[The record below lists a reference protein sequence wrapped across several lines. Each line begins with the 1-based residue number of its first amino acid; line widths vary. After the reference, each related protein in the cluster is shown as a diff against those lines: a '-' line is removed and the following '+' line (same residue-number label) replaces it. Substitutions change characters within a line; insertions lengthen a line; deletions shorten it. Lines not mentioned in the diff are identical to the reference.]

1 MNNYAI
7 RKCKVF
13 YSFKEGIEK
22 IEQVIA
28 FFKDDQGIYHVNM
41 VDMDEIGFCYLNKP
55 FLNHP
60 YGENKLLSE
69 NLRSMLDTMD
79 VGEVRDCLSDLG
91 PLETIPLTYVRLA

>member
-1 MNNYAI
+1 
-7 RKCKVF
+7 
-13 YSFKEGIEK
+13 
-22 IEQVIA
+22 
-28 FFKDDQGIYHVNM
+28 
-41 VDMDEIGFCYLNKP
+41 MDEIGFCYLNKP

-79 VGEVRDCLSDLG
+79 VGEVRDYLSGLG

>member
-28 FFKDDQGIYHVNM
+28 FFKDD
-41 VDMDEIGFCYLNKP
+41 
-55 FLNHP
+55 
-60 YGENKLLSE
+60 
-69 NLRSMLDTMD
+69 
-79 VGEVRDCLSDLG
+79 
-91 PLETIPLTYVRLA
+91 

>member
-28 FFKDDQGIYHVNM
+28 FFEDDQGIYHVNM
-41 VDMDEIGFCYLNKP
+41 IDMDEIGFCYLNKP

-60 YGENKLLSE
+60 YENNCELSE
-69 NLRSMLDTMD
+69 DLRSMLNTMD
-79 VGEVRDCLSDLG
+79 VGEVRDCLSGLG